1 MARRSLQASVTGIEK
16 AKRAFKRTG
25 WTQEDLA
32 CEVGI
37 ETRQPIWKFFTGKPI
52 ERRVFLEIC
61 FRLDLDWQE
70 VAILPS
76 DNTSVVEEEQ
86 HQSHIDTLLQTVRSR
101 RYDKIHTQCGVIR
114 LLDTAQPIE
123 LNDVYV
129 SADVLDKTNERWL
142 DASQLH
148 CLHVEKLNRYS
159 CSQAYQKRISAMQA
173 VATSSKL
180 MILGKPGSGK
190 TVLLRQI
197 AIKCN
202 QGELLANRFP
212 IFIRLQ
218 NFAEDANEIQNYNLL
233 DYISQE
239 LGKIDVSAQQVET
252 LLDSGKALILLDG
265 LDEVPEED
273 KAEVQKQIRKLSE
286 KYDKNHFII
295 TCRIAAQQYWFE
307 EFTDVEMADF
317 SFSQIEAFTQKWFVN
332 TNNSFRQEESIATQF
347 IQKLLLPEN
356 QPIRELAK
364 TPLLLHL
371 ICSMFQAGLDFSAKR
386 SKVYKQAL
394 DVLLVRWDEVRGVK
408 RDSSFYYHLPLLH
421 KIKLLSQIAII
432 TFEQGHYFFTQCN
445 LLRYI
450 KDYLR
455 TLPNIPDDLE
465 ELQLMSEA
473 VLRSLLAQHG
483 ILVEQAQGIYSFS
496 HLTFQEYL
504 TARNIVASFEPEQLN
519 QNLIKLTIHMSKPRW
534 REVFLLIVEMLENTD
549 ALMQSM
555 QRYSE
560 ELMASDE
567 KLHQFLVWVH
577 QKSLSVEA
585 PYKPA
590 AIRAFYLTL
599 DLCSKLSLA
608 RDLSLALAID
618 TKLASNLAPELALD
632 LAAIRTL
639 SLILALPD
647 DPSCEQIL
655 ALNSALP
662 HDLALICH
670 SKLQLLLQELK
681 NQISTFNQDDD
692 KLKEWWNAH
701 GQTWVNQLKSQIIWY
716 RNVGY
721 QWQFNEQ
728 QKQVLQQYY
737 AIQHLLLHCLKSS
750 GEVSSTVRQQI
761 EKTLLLPSSESR
773 KLLESTKSKYLKL
786 GLV

>member
-1 MARRSLQASVTGIEK
+1 MARRSLQASIIGIEK

-37 ETRQPIWKFFTGKPI
+37 ETRQPVWKFFTGKPI

-70 VAILPS
+70 IAILPM
-76 DNTSVVEEEQ
+76 DDTSIVTEEQ
-86 HQSHIDTLLQTVRSR
+86 DNQSNIDTLLQIVRSR
-101 RYDKIHTQCGVIR
+101 RYNRIQTQCGVVR
-114 LLDTAQPIE
+114 LLDTAQPVE
-123 LNDVYV
+123 LNDICV
-129 SADVLDKTNERWL
+129 SAEVVDKTNQRWL

-148 CLHVEKLNRYS
+148 CLHVEELNRYS
-159 CSQAYQKRISAMQA
+159 CSPAYQKRIPAMQA

-180 MILGKPGSGK
+180 MILGKPGAGK
-190 TVLLRQI
+190 SMLLRQI

-202 QGELLANRFP
+202 RGELLANRFP
-212 IFIRLQ
+212 FFIRLQ
-218 NFAEDANEIQNYNLL
+218 NFAEDASEFQNYNLL
-233 DYISQE
+233 DYISHE
-239 LGKIDVSAQQVET
+239 LGKIDISVQQVET
-252 LLDSGKALILLDG
+252 LLDSGKALVLLDG

-273 KAEVQKQIRKLSE
+273 RVEVQKQIRKFSE

-307 EFTDVEMADF
+307 EFTDVEIADF
-317 SFSQIEAFTQKWFVN
+317 SFPQIEAFTQKWFVN
-332 TNNSFRQEESIATQF
+332 ANNSFRQEGSTLATQF
-347 IQKLLLPEN
+347 IQKLLSPEN

-386 SKVYKQAL
+386 SKIYKQAL
-394 DVLLVRWDEVRGVK
+394 DVLLVRWDEVRGIN
-408 RDSSFYYHLPLLH
+408 RDRSFYYQLPLLH

-445 LLRYI
+445 ILRYI

-455 TLPNIPDDLE
+455 SLPNTPADLE

-483 ILVEQAQGIYSFS
+483 ILVEQAQEIYSFS

-504 TARNIVASFEPEQLN
+504 TARNIVASFEPEELNKNLMQL
-519 QNLIKLTIHMSKPRW
+519 TVHMSKAHW
-534 REVFLLIVEMLENTD
+534 HEVFLLTVEMLADAD
-549 ALMQSM
+549 ALMQSI
-555 QRYSE
+555 QRYSD
-560 ELMASDE
+560 ELMAVDE
-567 KLHQFLVWVH
+567 KLQQFLTWVH
-577 QKSLSVEA
+577 QKSLAVEA
-585 PYKPA
+585 PYQSA

-599 DLCSKLSLA
+599 DLCSEVSLA
-608 RDLSLALAID
+608 RDLSLALAIEP
-618 TKLASNLAPELALD
+618 NLAGNLPPDLALD
-632 LAAIRTL
+632 LAVIRTL
-639 SLILALPD
+639 SLILALPNE
-647 DPSCEQIL
+647 PSWEQVL

-662 HDLALICH
+662 HDLAFICH

-681 NQISTFNQDDD
+681 NQISTFNQDEDA
-692 KLKEWWNAH
+692 LKEWWST
-701 GQTWVNQLKSQIIWY
+701 QVNQLKFQIIWY

-721 QWQFNEQ
+721 QWRFNEQ
-728 QKQVLQQYY
+728 QKELLQQYY
-737 AIQHLLLHCLKSS
+737 AIQHLLLYCLRNSCA
-750 GEVSSTVRQQI
+750 VSSAVRQQI
-761 EKTLLLPSSESR
+761 EKTLLLPLTKSSN
-773 KLLESTKSKYLKL
+773 LLESPKSKCLKL
-786 GLV
+786 GLF